1 MRFEGSKQVDTE
13 TENVW
18 KFVTDPENM
27 VQCIPDV
34 QSYNIVDDETIN
46 AKLKVGMGFIKDI
59 FDSVISF
66 SIVED
71 GKKLLITVNSKGKSN
86 TVTIKIDVSLEGN
99 EHNTT
104 LKWNVDA
111 MIAGKLAS
119 VGQRYI
125 QKYSDK
131 IIEQAFVC
139 MTKKLSTK

>member
-1 MRFEGSKQVDTE
+1 MKFEGSKQVDTG

-18 KFVTDPENM
+18 KFITTPENM
-27 VQCIPDV
+27 AQCMPDV
-34 QSYNIVDDETIN
+34 QSYNVVDDKTIN
-46 AKLKVGMGFIKDI
+46 AKLKVGIGFIKEI

-66 SIVED
+66 SVLEE

-86 TVTIKIDVSLEGN
+86 TATIKIDASLEGN
-99 EHNTT
+99 EQNTT

-111 MIAGKLAS
+111 MMAGKLAS
-119 VGQRYI
+119 IGQRYI
-125 QKYSDK
+125 QKVSDK

>member
-1 MRFEGSKQVDTE
+1 MKFEGSKQVDTG

-18 KFVTDPENM
+18 KFITTPENM
-27 VQCIPDV
+27 AQCMPDV
-34 QSYNIVDDETIN
+34 QSYNVVDDKTIN
-46 AKLKVGMGFIKDI
+46 AKLKVGIGFIKEI

-66 SIVED
+66 SVVEE

-86 TVTIKIDVSLEGN
+86 TATIKIDASLEGN
-99 EHNTT
+99 EQNTT

-111 MIAGKLAS
+111 MMAGKLAS
-119 VGQRYI
+119 IGQRYI
-125 QKYSDK
+125 QKVSDK